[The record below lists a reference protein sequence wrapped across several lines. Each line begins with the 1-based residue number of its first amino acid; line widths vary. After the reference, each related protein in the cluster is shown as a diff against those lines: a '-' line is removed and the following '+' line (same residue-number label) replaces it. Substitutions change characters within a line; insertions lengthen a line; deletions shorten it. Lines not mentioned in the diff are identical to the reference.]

1 MTYKEKIKYAEEI
14 TKEVINNQLKESEIS
29 DQLLRKGLYK
39 SDIQN
44 IMSSVKNM
52 LADQY
57 RPLIREKFSNGED
70 LSRLPEL
77 EQLDPDI
84 LKKVVEQ
91 EAKSLVAEQKKL
103 VNSLLRKKV
112 SESEIMNKVNLN
124 IYPESYVRQQI
135 LVFDQVKDKNSFSTR
150 FVSIALGIV
159 IILGGVLVAISTGRI
174 FYVIII
180 LGFLTL
186 GKGLMTQENPYD

>member
-14 TKEVINNQLKESEIS
+14 TNEVINNQLKESEIS
-29 DQLLRKGLYK
+29 DQLLKRGLYM
-39 SDIQN
+39 SDVQN

-91 EAKSLVAEQKKL
+91 EAKSL
-103 VNSLLRKKV
+103 
-112 SESEIMNKVNLN
+112 
-124 IYPESYVRQQI
+124 
-135 LVFDQVKDKNSFSTR
+135 
-150 FVSIALGIV
+150 
-159 IILGGVLVAISTGRI
+159 
-174 FYVIII
+174 
-180 LGFLTL
+180 
-186 GKGLMTQENPYD
+186 